1 MPQSPFRNRPQ
12 RNEDEVSWLHT
23 DRTFSASYNVS
34 ATTHACSSRVWQ
46 GRAHANHAEGPAITA
61 SPVAAG
67 SATADAAAGGLEPA
81 EAAPT
86 MSAAELTERSKLMF
100 KLDASGPMASGRKA
114 LTPIV
119 TKELVQLAWW
129 AVNELCD
136 EHGPA
141 LSQAYGNFDRVV
153 ALGWLLGD
161 VRLGRLIEHEDAF
174 KVGRKAAKRAP
185 TLQAN
190 FDSPTR
196 RVRKRKHASE
206 EEWVA
211 AAKEENTRRMAPVEL
226 PFPAEPAEPAEPAD
240 PSETPAQAAARE
252 VRNRRHDLLSA
263 LRAAE
268 GALMQADAFAAGA
281 KRERERAK
289 QAYENKKKWM
299 ENPRRQLQIS
309 DENWQI
315 ATKERT
321 ELAVR
326 WRAANRVHMEAAD
339 ALDGAKIDAWEAK
352 ENYKLFEE
360 GVKRQEDLVRQERK
374 ERTNREEKWRQIE
387 LGLFLMNSRYA
398 PDDPKRWEPDEWEY
412 GELYDRW
419 ELDWEP

>member
-46 GRAHANHAEGPAITA
+46 GRAHADHAEGPAITA

-81 EAAPT
+81 DAAPT

-196 RVRKRKHASE
+196 GAFASE
-206 EEWVA
+206 S
-211 AAKEENTRRMAPVEL
+211 THRRRSGSL
-226 PFPAEPAEPAEPAD
+226 C
-240 PSETPAQAAARE
+240 SQ
-252 VRNRRHDLLSA
+252 
-263 LRAAE
+263 
-268 GALMQADAFAAGA
+268 GG
-281 KRERERAK
+281 K
-289 QAYENKKKWM
+289 YEAHG
-299 ENPRRQLQIS
+299 PR
-309 DENWQI
+309 
-315 ATKERT
+315 
-321 ELAVR
+321 
-326 WRAANRVHMEAAD
+326 
-339 ALDGAKIDAWEAK
+339 
-352 ENYKLFEE
+352 
-360 GVKRQEDLVRQERK
+360 
-374 ERTNREEKWRQIE
+374 
-387 LGLFLMNSRYA
+387 
-398 PDDPKRWEPDEWEY
+398 
-412 GELYDRW
+412 
-419 ELDWEP
+419 